1 METQDF
7 VFSASAIGDDNSDK
21 EPPNGD
27 GGWKIRVSFKN
38 MMMGNKEV
46 IPPRPKVDLLKEN

>member
-1 METQDF
+1 MTLHVAPSERRHAIFSFRSQKDF

-27 GGWKIRVSFKN
+27 GG
-38 MMMGNKEV
+38 
-46 IPPRPKVDLLKEN
+46 